1 MKHIE
6 KLIRMIK
13 KPVFLDLWQW
23 SKAVHWSVIYICIL
37 NFIVSG
43 GVLAIAVATRGLIDG
58 AAGRDRERILF
69 NAIFM
74 CVTVLMVRVCYLLSG
89 LVSMRTGAHLLRDL
103 RAMMLE
109 KILKKQYEGLDKVH
123 SGELLNR
130 MFSDV
135 RVVRNGIME
144 IIPGLLCMAVS
155 FTGAAVILIR
165 IDWRFAVVLILA
177 GSIGLFLL
185 FVFNEPMKNRH
196 SRMQRAEGKLHAILQ
211 ETLENLRLI
220 KASGSE
226 KRMERQ
232 VAKRQSSFVD
242 AQLRKGYFAAYLSNG
257 FHMLFQLGWLFCMLW
272 GCFGIY
278 RGRMTYGMLAAMI
291 QLVGLMQTP
300 VANVA
305 GAATQI
311 CETLSSAERLKEIL
325 DLPEEEESDRIE
337 GSVLYRELKEIQ
349 MRDMDFSYGR
359 GEALVLEQVSVRIKR
374 GDFVAVTGV
383 SGGGKSTLLHLILG
397 IYQPV
402 NGTLRFRFA
411 NGREEAA
418 SRRMRSLFAY
428 VPQGNTLF
436 SGTIREN
443 LTMFT
448 DEVTEDEIREA
459 VRIACIDRFLA
470 EFSEGLDTVIGE
482 RGIGLSEGQAQRVS
496 VARALLS
503 RAPILLL
510 DECTSALDE
519 ETEAELLQNIAGLK
533 DRTCL
538 IVTHRKAALRICDY
552 RIHIAGAKV
561 SILK

>member
-1 MKHIE
+1 M
-6 KLIRMIK
+6 IRTIK
-13 KPVFLDLWQW
+13 KPVLKDLWQW
-23 SKAVHWSVIYICIL
+23 SKTVHRSVIYICIL

-69 NAIFM
+69 HAIFM
-74 CVTVLMVRVCYLLSG
+74 CVTVLMTRVCYLLSG
-89 LVSMRTGAHLLRDL
+89 LVSTRAGAHLLRDL
-103 RAMMLE
+103 RAMMLD
-109 KILKKQYEGLDKVH
+109 KILKKKYEGMDKVH

-130 MFSDV
+130 MFSDAL
-135 RVVRNGIME
+135 VVRNGIME
-144 IIPGLLCMAVS
+144 IIPGLLRMAVS
-155 FTGAAVILIR
+155 FIGAAVILIR
-165 IDWRFAVVLILA
+165 IDWRFALVLILA

-185 FVFNEPMKNRH
+185 FAFNEPMKNRH

-232 VAKRQSSFVD
+232 VDKRQSSFVD
-242 AQLRKGYFAAYLSNG
+242 AQLRKGYFAGYLSNG
-257 FHMLFQLGWLFCMLW
+257 FHMLLQFGWLFCMLW

-300 VANVA
+300 VANAA
-305 GAATQI
+305 GAAAQI
-311 CETLSSAERLKEIL
+311 CETLSSGERLKEIL
-325 DLPEEEESDRIE
+325 DLPEEEEPVLLE
-337 GSVLYRELKEIQ
+337 GSTLYRELKEIQ

-359 GEALVLEQVSVRIKR
+359 DEALVLKQVSVCIKP
-374 GDFVAVTGV
+374 GDFVAVTGA
-383 SGGGKSTLLHLILG
+383 SGGGKSTLLQLILG

-402 NGTLRFRFA
+402 NGALRFCFA
-411 NGREEAA
+411 NGRAEAA
-418 SRRMRSLFAY
+418 SGKTRSLFAY

-448 DEVTEDEIREA
+448 DETTEEEIREV

-470 EFSEGLDTVIGE
+470 DLSDGLDTVIGE

-519 ETEAELLQNIAGLK
+519 ETEAELLQNIAGLR

-552 RIHIAGAKV
+552 RIHIADGKV
-561 SILK
+561 SVLK